1 MKQEN
6 KKLIQNLKTKNL
18 NLNKKLNTNWK
29 YVKKKKKKLPDFSMV
44 RITIWTFSKWMLLF
58 IYLFFTNLLIMFV

>member
-29 YVKKKKKKLPDFSMV
+29 YVKKKIKKIAWFQYGENYSLNFFKMDV
-44 RITIWTFSKWMLLF
+44 I

>member
-6 KKLIQNLKTKNL
+6 KKLIQNLKTKNQ

-29 YVKKKKKKLPDFSMV
+29 YVKKKKLPEQSDF
-44 RITIWTFSKWMLLF
+44 TIGENYNLNLFKMKDVFFFFYVF
-58 IYLFFTNLLIMFV
+58 IYFFY

>member
-29 YVKKKKKKLPDFSMV
+29 YVNKINKKLPDFSMV
-44 RITIWTFSKWMLLF
+44 RITIWTFSKMDVI
-58 IYLFFTNLLIMFV
+58 IYLFIFY

>member
-29 YVKKKKKKLPDFSMV
+29 YVKKKKKKIAWFQYGENYNLNFFKMDV
-44 RITIWTFSKWMLLF
+44 I
-58 IYLFFTNLLIMFV
+58 IYLFIFY

>member
-29 YVKKKKKKLPDFSMV
+29 YVKKKKIKIAWFQYGENYNLNFFKMDV
-44 RITIWTFSKWMLLF
+44 I
-58 IYLFFTNLLIMFV
+58 IYLFIFY

>member
-29 YVKKKKKKLPDFSMV
+29 YVKKKIAWFQYGENYNLNFFKMDV
-44 RITIWTFSKWMLLF
+44 I
-58 IYLFFTNLLIMFV
+58 IYLFIFY

>member
-29 YVKKKKKKLPDFSMV
+29 YVKKNKIKIAWFQYGENYNLNFFKMDV
-44 RITIWTFSKWMLLF
+44 I
-58 IYLFFTNLLIMFV
+58 IYLFIFY

>member
-29 YVKKKKKKLPDFSMV
+29 YVKKKIKIAWFQYGENHNLNFFKMDV
-44 RITIWTFSKWMLLF
+44 I
-58 IYLFFTNLLIMFV
+58 IYLFIFY